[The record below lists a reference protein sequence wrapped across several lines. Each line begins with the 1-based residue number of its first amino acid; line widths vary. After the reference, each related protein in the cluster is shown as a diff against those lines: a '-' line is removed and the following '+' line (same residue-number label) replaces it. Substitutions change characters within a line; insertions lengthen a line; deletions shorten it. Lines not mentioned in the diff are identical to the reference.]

1 VIKRQ
6 TPSITVTVRVPAHV
20 FEQLERKL
28 TIMRENG
35 INVSKN
41 SLFVEALKKY
51 LESSELKDKGN
62 EQEKNLMSS
71 SERKSPEILEESCE
85 FCDRRYSEIKAD
97 IENNNF
103 DEGILTNACC
113 WKTICRINSQL
124 KLNVDWR
131 ELCRRRGEQFKEFRK
146 I

>member
-1 VIKRQ
+1 MTSAKQGGGESGDINSSIGCRFYKEGKVLRLRGK

-51 LESSELKDKGN
+51 LESSELKDKG
-62 EQEKNLMSS
+62 K
-71 SERKSPEILEESCE
+71 
-85 FCDRRYSEIKAD
+85 
-97 IENNNF
+97 
-103 DEGILTNACC
+103 
-113 WKTICRINSQL
+113 
-124 KLNVDWR
+124 
-131 ELCRRRGEQFKEFRK
+131 
-146 I
+146 